1 MGNQRQLNSYKYLSF
16 SNFKSLTFWDYYT
29 LSKKSQIL
37 SDYEL
42 TPLSKVIKQR
52 KYFIK
57 IDDKKEYMR
66 CRVKLHGKGI
76 LLRDKI
82 FGSEIK
88 TKKQQLCKENDFLIA
103 EIDAKFGGYGIVP
116 KELEEAIVSGHYF
129 LFEIDKKCLIPGF
142 LSILV
147 KCDGFSKQ
155 VKATGSTNYAA
166 IRPYHVLDYI
176 IPLPPPKE
184 QNRIVQAYNKRIQFA
199 EQQEQEAKQIEQD
212 IESYLFDVLGIKNIE
227 EKKSKKGLQFVKFKN
242 VERWA
247 VDFLRK
253 VATISKILKGKY
265 EFVKLKELI
274 ISYQYGLSEKASKEK
289 IGIPMLRM
297 NNIFNSETVFDNL
310 KYIDIDEPT
319 KNKYRL
325 NRGDLL
331 FNRTNSK
338 ELVGKTA
345 IFNEDGEYTFAS
357 YLIRAVINSKKSNP
371 NYINYLFNSSLLKYQ
386 KDMTSRQITG
396 QANINAQEMQD
407 FLFPLP
413 PLKIQTEI
421 ADNIGKMKL
430 KIKTLQ
436 LQAKENR
443 KLAIEEFEKEIFQ

>member
-1 MGNQRQLNSYKYLSF
+1 MGNQCQLNSYKYLSF
-16 SNFKSLTFWDYYT
+16 SNFKSLKFWDYYT

-66 CRVKLHGKGI
+66 CRVKLYGKGI

-116 KELEEAIVSGHYF
+116 KELEDAIVSGHYF
-129 LFEIDKKCLIPGF
+129 LFEIDKKYLTPKF

-176 IPLPPPKE
+176 IPLPPLKE
-184 QNRIVQAYNKRIQFA
+184 QNRIVKAHSKRVQLA
-199 EQQEQEAKQIEQD
+199 GKQELQAKQLEKD
-212 IESYLFDVLGIKNIE
+212 VESYLFDVLGI
-227 EKKSKKGLQFVKFKN
+227 EKLKKKDSKKGLQFVKSKD

-247 VDFLRK
+247 VDFLIK

-265 EFVKLKELI
+265 EVIKLKELI
-274 ISYQYGLSEKASKEK
+274 
-289 IGIPMLRM
+289 M
-297 NNIFNSETVFDNL
+297 
-310 KYIDIDEPT
+310 
-319 KNKYRL
+319 
-325 NRGDLL
+325 
-331 FNRTNSK
+331 
-338 ELVGKTA
+338 
-345 IFNEDGEYTFAS
+345 
-357 YLIRAVINSKKSNP
+357 
-371 NYINYLFNSSLLKYQ
+371 
-386 KDMTSRQITG
+386 
-396 QANINAQEMQD
+396 
-407 FLFPLP
+407 
-413 PLKIQTEI
+413 
-421 ADNIGKMKL
+421 
-430 KIKTLQ
+430 
-436 LQAKENR
+436 
-443 KLAIEEFEKEIFQ
+443 